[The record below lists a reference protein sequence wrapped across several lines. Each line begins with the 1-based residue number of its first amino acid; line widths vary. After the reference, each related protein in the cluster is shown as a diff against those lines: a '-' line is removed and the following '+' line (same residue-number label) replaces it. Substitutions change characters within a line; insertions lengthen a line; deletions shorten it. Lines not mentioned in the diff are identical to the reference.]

1 MRLYRRFSLRILGL
15 DYGSKTVGVAMTDPM
30 GITVQPFKTI
40 LRDRESKLR
49 KTLSEIQKIVSD
61 YDVEKI
67 VVGLPLNM
75 DDTEGE
81 RARETRTFVE
91 KLKLRV
97 TVPVEFAD
105 ERLTTMEAAEIL
117 DESGIKRCEQKKVID
132 QVAAQLILEQ
142 YLRG

>member
-67 VVGLPLNM
+67 IVGLPLNM

-81 RARETRTFVE
+81 RARETRAFVE

-117 DESGIKRCEQKKVID
+117 DESGIKRSEQKRVID